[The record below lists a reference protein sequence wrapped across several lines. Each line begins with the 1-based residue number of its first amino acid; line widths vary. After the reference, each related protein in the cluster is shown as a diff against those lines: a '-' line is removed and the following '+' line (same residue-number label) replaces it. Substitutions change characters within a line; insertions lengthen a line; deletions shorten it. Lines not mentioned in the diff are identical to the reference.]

1 MYEVYS
7 GKKNKYLGTRKTLR
21 GALELGARGEGEFFH
36 IFNNRDWCWVNISE
50 LDPSS
55 IQDGFFSRAATIVMA
70 ANFYYTIP
78 QPICQEKS

>member
-55 IQDGFFSRAATIVMA
+55 I
-70 ANFYYTIP
+70 
-78 QPICQEKS
+78 